1 MPADIA
7 FAMLGVMTIGGALVA
22 VGAGNLY
29 RAVLGL
35 MLCLVGMAGLF
46 LLQRAD
52 FLAVAQVLIYVG
64 GVAVLIV
71 FAVILT
77 EREGE
82 PLAAAVNPRMVPAAL
97 ILGAGLTAVLVSVLW
112 RSTPAESP
120 VADVTARTLAEALLN
135 RYLVPFEAVSLL
147 LLAALV
153 GALLIAKE
161 KES

>member
-1 MPADIA
+1 MTADVA
-7 FAMLGVMTIGGALVA
+7 FWGLALMTIAGALAA

-71 FAVILT
+71 FAIILT
-77 EREGE
+77 ERDGE
-82 PLAAAVNPRMVPAAL
+82 PMAAAVNARMVPAAL
-97 ILGAGLTAVLVSVLW
+97 IVGGGLTAALVTVLR
-112 RSTPAESP
+112 RSPLGDGPA
-120 VADVTARTLAEALLN
+120 AGIDARALAEALLN

-153 GALLIAKE
+153 GALLIARE
-161 KES
+161 RES

>member
-1 MPADIA
+1 MSAEAAFYALSLMAIA
-7 FAMLGVMTIGGALVA
+7 GALAA

-71 FAVILT
+71 FAIILT

-82 PLAAAVNPRMVPAAL
+82 PLVAAVNPRMVPAAL
-97 ILGAGLTAVLVSVLW
+97 VAGAGLTAVLVSILR
-112 RSTPAESP
+112 RSPLAESP
-120 VADVTARTLAEALLN
+120 ASEVSALALARALLN
-135 RYLVPFEAVSLL
+135 TYLVPFEVVSLL
-147 LLAALV
+147 LLVSLV
-153 GALLIAKE
+153 GALLIARE
-161 KES
+161 KRP